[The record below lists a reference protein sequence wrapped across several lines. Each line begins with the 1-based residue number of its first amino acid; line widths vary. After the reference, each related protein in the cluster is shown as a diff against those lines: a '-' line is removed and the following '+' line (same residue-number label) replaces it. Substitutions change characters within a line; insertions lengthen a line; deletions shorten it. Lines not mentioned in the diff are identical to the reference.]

1 MKYLAKCAPWLP
13 NFFALLLA
21 YSAILIFARTA
32 AAQTSVVIVRT
43 PEQIWIGADSKVSG
57 GGARPTECKTRQ
69 ISDVF
74 VTTAI
79 LGQYAPTGFD
89 VHKLA
94 SDAFRKPGSILDR
107 AKIFERDAE
116 PETRAAV
123 QYIRASDPEYFKI
136 VSKDALEVAVAGVEN
151 GDLVLDTIV
160 FHTVLQG
167 GQTELSSEIWQCP
180 GDCTGDSVRI
190 YLGEHD
196 AIEDLYRTTPTI
208 FDAPPEKLVPSLVQI
223 EILDKPGTVGP
234 PISLLSLTKDG
245 ATWLQ
250 QGVCDPIKK

>member
-1 MKYLAKCAPWLP
+1 MKHFAKSPPRLP
-13 NFFALLLA
+13 NFFALLFAL
-21 YSAILIFARTA
+21 SAAFGFVRTA

-43 PEQIWIGADSKVSG
+43 PEQILIGADSKVTG
-57 GGARPTECKTRQ
+57 DAGRVAECKTRQ
-69 ISDVF
+69 INDVF

-79 LGQYAPTGFD
+79 LGQYVPTGFD
-89 VHKLA
+89 VHQLA
-94 SDAFRKPGSILDR
+94 GDAFRKSGSILDR
-107 AKIFERDAE
+107 AKLFVRTAE
-116 PETRAAV
+116 PEALTAV
-123 QYIRASDPEYFKI
+123 EYIRASDPQYFKI
-136 VSKDALEVAVAGVEN
+136 VSKDAVQVAVAGMEN

-167 GQTELSSEIWQCP
+167 GMTDLSSEIWQCP
-180 GDCTGDSVRI
+180 GDCASGSVRV

-196 AIEDLYRTTPTI
+196 AIDDLLRTTPTI

-223 EILDKPGTVGP
+223 EILDKPDTVGP

-250 QGVCDPIKK
+250 QAACAPIKK